1 MATTTILD
9 TLPPQTTP
17 LLLPSPSAH
26 PILRFIETI
35 FTPSPAI
42 ILIGLAIVLFAPFLV
57 HLFLTRATPYTS
69 LPTIL
74 LLGPSGAGKT
84 ALLTLLERGPLSTST
99 NPAQAAPTHTS
110 QVSSAIQLA
119 VSEDGQSSWRK
130 DLDASGSTATSFLL
144 VDTPGHGKL
153 RAGALEKLGGAGK
166 TGGKKGEK
174 ASTRTKAVIF
184 MVDAADSEILAT
196 DAAEYLYDVLL
207 TLQKRTVGTK
217 TSRAATSIPVLVAAN
232 KLDLFTALPAALVK
246 SRLETEL
253 GRIRKTRSK
262 GLLEAS
268 VGTEEVD
275 VPEEGDDWLGEYGSE
290 KFKFEQMREFD
301 VEVEVIGG
309 SVAGEGGPGVDRWW
323 RWIAEKI

>member
-9 TLPPQTTP
+9 TLPPQATP
-17 LLLPSPSAH
+17 LLLPSPTAH
-26 PILRFIETI
+26 PLLRFIETI

-42 ILIGLAIVLFAPFLV
+42 IFIGIAIVLCVPFIV

-99 NPAQAAPTHTS
+99 KPAQAAPTHTS

-119 VSEDGQSSWRK
+119 VSEDGESSWRK
-130 DLDASGSTATSFLL
+130 DLDASGSTAKSFLL

-153 RAGALEKLGGAGK
+153 RAGALGRLGGAGK
-166 TGGKKGEK
+166 GGEK
-174 ASTRTKAVIF
+174 GKGSRTKAVIF
-184 MVDAADSEILAT
+184 MVDAADSDVLAT

-207 TLQKRTVGTK
+207 MLQKRTVGTK
-217 TSRAATSIPVLVAAN
+217 TSRAATSIPVLIAAN

-268 VGTEEVD
+268 VGTDEVD
-275 VPEEGDDWLGEYGSE
+275 VPEEGDDWLGEYGSD
-290 KFKFEQMREFD
+290 KFRFEQMREFD

-309 SVAGEGGPGVDRWW
+309 SVAGEGGPGVDKWW